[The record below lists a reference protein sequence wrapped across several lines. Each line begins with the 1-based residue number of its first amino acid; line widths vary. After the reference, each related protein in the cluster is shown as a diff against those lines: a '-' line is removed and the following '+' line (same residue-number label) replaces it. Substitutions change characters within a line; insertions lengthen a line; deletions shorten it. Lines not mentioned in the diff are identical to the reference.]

1 MVDCSAASCVRAL
14 LRTWICRYGVPDHI
28 VSDRGAQFT
37 SHLWGELSRILGIK
51 HQTTT
56 SYHPQANGLIER
68 FHRHLKGALKARLS
82 GPSWMDELPVAL
94 LGIRA
99 AWREDADTTPAQ
111 LLYGTALR
119 LPGEMIP
126 EVPAQ
131 PEPSAD
137 FLRSLQDSMRAGIPV
152 PVQHHQAPRSYV
164 PDALSAAKAVYLR
177 HDARRLPLQR
187 PYDGPFAVIERGEKT
202 FIISRN
208 GSPQTVSI
216 DRLKPAMD
224 PIPPLD
230 PTPGPPTTAPRSHR
244 TPRQQP
250 RDPELDPEAPLRPI
264 TVTRSGRI
272 SKPPI
277 RL

>member
-1 MVDCSAASCVRAL
+1 
-14 LRTWICRYGVPDHI
+14 
-28 VSDRGAQFT
+28 
-37 SHLWGELSRILGIK
+37 
-51 HQTTT
+51 
-56 SYHPQANGLIER
+56 
-68 FHRHLKGALKARLS
+68 
-82 GPSWMDELPVAL
+82 MDELPVAL

-131 PEPSAD
+131 PEPSSD